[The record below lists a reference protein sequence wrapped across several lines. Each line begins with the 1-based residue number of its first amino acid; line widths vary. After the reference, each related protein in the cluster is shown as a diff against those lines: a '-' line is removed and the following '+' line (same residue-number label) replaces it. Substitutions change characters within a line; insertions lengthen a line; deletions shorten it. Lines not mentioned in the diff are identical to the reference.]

1 MYLRAGEVL
10 ASLPDAAGSV
20 FAQLEDPYQAVR
32 SCALGRRAS
41 CGWGEVSW
49 VMERGE
55 EKLAV
60 EDIKKKRRK

>member
-20 FAQLEDPYQAVR
+20 FAQLEKRDEAVR
-32 SCALGRRAS
+32 ACAVGQRAS

-55 EKLAV
+55 ETLTSGY
-60 EDIKKKRRK
+60 

>member
-1 MYLRAGEVL
+1 MYERAGEVL

-20 FAQLEDPYQAVR
+20 FAQLEAPYKAVYG
-32 SCALGRRAS
+32 CAHGHIAS
-41 CGWGEVSW
+41 CGWGEVSC